1 MAGPRRFDLD
11 DLLIRPGTY
20 FNPET
25 EVLLVVDDSPQVD
38 SGLAE
43 ASDSGG
49 DWLLV
54 SDDIPL
60 DEHGRDELLE
70 AFVARFAPGTS
81 GAVAGDEDDLGEEEV
96 ELEPDPEELH

>member
-25 EVLLVVDDSPQVD
+25 EVLLVVDDSPQ
-38 SGLAE
+38 ARFRPRE

-54 SDDIPL
+54 SDDTPL